1 MRTFF
6 EFRFE
11 YFLYYGVTALWLL
24 EFILFPSKFKAS
36 AYSEKRSFLLVMAA
50 IIISILSTVLLVRV
64 NWFILP
70 VPFLT
75 ISSYLGLFLYTTGV
89 VFRYVG
95 TLTLGKYFTRDVE
108 VSHDHELIST
118 GLYKYLRHPLY
129 LGLFLLGIGTSLVFG
144 NYLTIITS
152 ILLMGGTL
160 NHRMD
165 LEEKAMEKII
175 GEKYVEWKKQRY
187 RFFPYIY

>member
-6 EFRFE
+6 EFSFE

-24 EFILFPSKFKAS
+24 EFVLFPSKFKAS
-36 AYSEKRSFLLVMAA
+36 AYSEKRSFLLVMMA
-50 IIISILSTVLLVRV
+50 IVISILSTVLLVRV
-64 NWFILP
+64 NLFILP
-70 VPFLT
+70 EPFLT
-75 ISSYLGLFLYTTGV
+75 LSSYFGLFLYTTGV

-129 LGLFLLGIGTSLVFG
+129 LGLFFLGIGTSLVFG

-160 NHRMD
+160 NHRMA

-175 GEKYVEWKKQRY
+175 GDKYVAWKKKRY